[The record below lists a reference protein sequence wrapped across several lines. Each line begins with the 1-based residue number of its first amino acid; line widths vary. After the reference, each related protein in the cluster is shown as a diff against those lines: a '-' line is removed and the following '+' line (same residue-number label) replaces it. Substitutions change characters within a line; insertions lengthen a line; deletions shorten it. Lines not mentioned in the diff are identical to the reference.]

1 MAITKLLKVLICRVA
16 VERLQ
21 HLKLL
26 TDFFYKK
33 TTRLVTFSKPLFVT
47 FASQVRVLDY
57 LSFFVF
63 REFFGNIYL
72 YQALVAIV
80 N

>member
-26 TDFFYKK
+26 TDFFIK
-33 TTRLVTFSKPLFVT
+33 R
-47 FASQVRVLDY
+47 QRDW
-57 LSFFVF
+57 
-63 REFFGNIYL
+63 
-72 YQALVAIV
+72 
-80 N
+80 